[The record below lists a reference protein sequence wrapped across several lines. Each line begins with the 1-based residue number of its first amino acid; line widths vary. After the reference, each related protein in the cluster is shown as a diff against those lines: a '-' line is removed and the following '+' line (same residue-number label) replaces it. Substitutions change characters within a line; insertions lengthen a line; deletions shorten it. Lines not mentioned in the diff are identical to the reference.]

1 MTKAQRLA
9 LFASAALLILLG
21 LVAAYLLGSS
31 SGGGSGAGSSG
42 GSVTLP
48 SGGSSGPSPS
58 GGSTSAQ
65 PLVAQSI
72 TYSSAPNNNGG
83 WASGFTLVFRGAA
96 APRIRVDSAGP
107 AASEYRLSF
116 DHPVTLDPAI
126 LASTGNDAAR
136 NLFKLRWDPGT
147 QVLRV
152 DVIGFASRISST
164 RAGTDLNRAAFDVI
178 RTPTPVTSHNCLS
191 ITDPLPFTALYGLYT
206 VKGTAD
212 VFEGGPFDLIVRA
225 PGFGQTNAKV
235 KTVSGPVN
243 WSKQVSLPLLD
254 HPAEGQVVAF
264 DHSAKDGSV
273 ICLVNVPVWLS
284 PGG

>member
-9 LFASAALLILLG
+9 LFSSAALLILLG
-21 LVAAYLLGSS
+21 LVAAFLLGSS
-31 SGGGSGAGSSG
+31 TGGGSGAGSSG
-42 GSVTLP
+42 GPSTLP
-48 SGGSSGPSPS
+48 SGGSSGPAPS
-58 GGSTSAQ
+58 GGSTSTQ
-65 PLVAQSI
+65 PMVVQSI
-72 TYSSAPNNNGG
+72 EYSNGPNNGGG
-83 WASGFTLVFRGAA
+83 WASGFTLVFRGPT
-96 APRIRVDSAGP
+96 APRIRVDSPGP
-107 AASEYRLSF
+107 AAGRYSLSF

-126 LASTGNDAAR
+126 LTGTGSDAAR
-136 NLFKLRWDPGT
+136 FLFKLRWQPGA
-147 QVLRV
+147 QVLQV

-164 RAGTDLNRAAFDVI
+164 RTGTDVNRAGFDVI
-178 RTPTPVTSHNCLS
+178 RTPTPVTSHDCLS
-191 ITDPLPFTALYGLYT
+191 ITDPSPFTALYGLYT
-206 VKGTAD
+206 VKGTAN

-235 KTVSGPVN
+235 KTVAGPVN

-264 DHSAKDGSV
+264 DHSAKDGSI